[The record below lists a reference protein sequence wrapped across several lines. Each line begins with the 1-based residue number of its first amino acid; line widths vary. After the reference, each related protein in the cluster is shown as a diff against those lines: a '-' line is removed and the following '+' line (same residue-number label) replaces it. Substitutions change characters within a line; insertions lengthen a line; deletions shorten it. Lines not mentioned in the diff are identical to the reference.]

1 MAVDDESVYVS
12 DAQRDAAVLELRE
25 DLVCGRLT
33 LEEFSERVE
42 RAYTAR
48 TDAALRAARG
58 RLPEPLP
65 ADRKP
70 RRISGAVFGRAIRHG
85 RLRIR
90 RRTRVVSVAADVD
103 LDLRQA
109 RIDSDRVTI
118 TVYALLGNADIYIP
132 EGIDVTVGGSIVA
145 GRYRDWGADVVRPD
159 SPAVHVRIVGVLGT
173 VDVWRVPSDV
183 SGDYGTIQRELQQRQ
198 TRQPA

>member
-1 MAVDDESVYVS
+1 MDDESAYVS
-12 DAQRDAAVLELRE
+12 DAQREAAVLELRE

-48 TDAALRAARG
+48 TDTALQGVRD
-58 RLPEPLP
+58 RLPERPL
-65 ADRKP
+65 ADHKP
-70 RRISGAVFGRAIRHG
+70 RRISGALFGRAIRHG
-85 RLRIR
+85 RMRIR

-118 TVYALLGNADIYIP
+118 TVCALFGNVDIYIP

-145 GRYRDWGADVVRPD
+145 GRYRDWGDDTPRPD
-159 SPAVHVRIVGVLGT
+159 VPAVHVRIVGVLGT
-173 VDVWRVPSDV
+173 VDVWRVPRDV
-183 SGDYGTIQRELQQRQ
+183 AGDYGAIQRELQQRQ
-198 TRQPA
+198 TREPA